1 MHPTTY
7 QLEGNQMKDISDTM
21 RKIASKKPLWKNQ
34 LGNYKAQQVQNANRK
49 QRGQGP
55 TKVKTN
61 TNEKDER

>member
-1 MHPTTY
+1 MT
-7 QLEGNQMKDISDTM
+7 KDISDTM

-55 TKVKTN
+55 TKVKAD
-61 TNEKDER
+61 TNEKDEE